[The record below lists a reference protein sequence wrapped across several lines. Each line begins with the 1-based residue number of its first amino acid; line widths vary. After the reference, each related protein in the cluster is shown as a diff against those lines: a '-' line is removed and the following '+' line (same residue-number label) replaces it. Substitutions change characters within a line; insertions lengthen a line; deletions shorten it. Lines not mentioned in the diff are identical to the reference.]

1 MTLCATSIE
10 FEFNSTNGLK
20 FQLKRNWMHI
30 GEEGIENFL
39 MNMMLKE
46 KELLRRNQTK
56 KTSFHVFLLGN
67 GFKNSNLEL
76 SK

>member
-1 MTLCATSIE
+1 
-10 FEFNSTNGLK
+10 
-20 FQLKRNWMHI
+20 MHI

-46 KELLRRNQTK
+46 KKLLTRHRTK
-56 KTSFHVFLLGN
+56 KTSFHAFLLGN
-67 GFKNSNLEL
+67 GLKNSNLKL

>member
-1 MTLCATSIE
+1 
-10 FEFNSTNGLK
+10 
-20 FQLKRNWMHI
+20 MHV
-30 GEEGIENFL
+30 GEKGIENLL

-46 KELLRRNQTK
+46 KKLLRRHKTK

-67 GFKNSNLEL
+67 GLKNSNLKL